1 MAKNNPGK
9 KKDPVASKEKS
20 AHNASKEVD
29 EKLLKSSPEEE
40 SEDIQEEELTEEEK
54 IEQLEKELGTL
65 SDKYIRLIAEYD
77 NYRKRTL
84 REKIELSRQAG
95 EKIFVDILP
104 VIDDF
109 ERALQH
115 LEGAEDLNSVKEG
128 IEIIYNKFIAYLSRQ
143 GVKEI
148 ETFEQAFDAELHE
161 AVTKIAAPNEKLKG
175 KIVDC
180 VEKGYKLDDKVI
192 RYPKVVVGE

>member
-1 MAKNNPGK
+1 MGKNNPGK
-9 KKDPVASKEKS
+9 KNDPVASKEKNT
-20 AHNASKEVD
+20 HNTSKEVD
-29 EKLLKSSPEEE
+29 EKVLKSTPEEE
-40 SEDIQEEELTEEEK
+40 SEDIQEEPFTEEEK

-65 SDKYIRLIAEYD
+65 NDKYLRLIAEYD

-128 IEIIYNKFIAYLSRQ
+128 IEIIYNKFIGYLSRQ